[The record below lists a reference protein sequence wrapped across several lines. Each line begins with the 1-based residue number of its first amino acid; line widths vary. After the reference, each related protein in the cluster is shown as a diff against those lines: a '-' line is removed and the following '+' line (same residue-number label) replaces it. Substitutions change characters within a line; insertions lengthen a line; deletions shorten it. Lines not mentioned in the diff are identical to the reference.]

1 LDTTETPKS
10 RKGRLTRTAILEEA
24 VQLASVH
31 GLEGLSIGQLA
42 EATSMSK
49 AGLFAHFGSKEE
61 LQLATVE
68 AARERFVAAVV
79 EPVKDLPK
87 GLPRLRGLLESWL
100 AYGPSGVFRGGCFF
114 AAAST
119 EFDGRPG
126 PVKDRVR
133 ETMKHWTGLLKHAVR
148 EAVAEGHLREDADP
162 SLLAFEFLALAM
174 AANNAYQ
181 LHDDLRAFELARRAF
196 AARLGALALPPV
208 SA

>member
-1 LDTTETPKS
+1 MDPVLTPKS
-10 RKGRLTRTAILEEA
+10 RKGKLTREAILLEA
-24 VQLASVH
+24 VHLASVH

-42 EATSMSK
+42 EATGLSK

-68 AARERFVAAVV
+68 TARERFVAAVL

-100 AYGPSGVFRGGCFF
+100 AYGPSGLFRGGCFF

-126 PVKDRVR
+126 PVRDRVQA
-133 ETMKHWTGLLKHAVR
+133 TMKDWSGLLRHAVR
-148 EAVAEGHLREDADP
+148 EAVAEGHLRPDADP
-162 SLLAFEFLALAM
+162 VLLGFEFLALAM

-181 LHDDLRAFELARRAF
+181 LHDDPRAFDLARRAF
-196 AARLGALALPPV
+196 AARIEALEVPA
-208 SA
+208 

>member
-1 LDTTETPKS
+1 MH
-10 RKGRLTRTAILEEA
+10 
-24 VQLASVH
+24 LASVH

-42 EATSMSK
+42 EATGMSK

-68 AARERFVAAVV
+68 AARERFIAAVI

-100 AYGPSGVFRGGCFF
+100 AYGPSGTFRGGCFF

-126 PVKDRVR
+126 PVRDRVR
-133 ETMKHWTGLLKHAVR
+133 ETMKQWTGLLKHAVR
-148 EAVAEGHLREDADP
+148 EAVEEGHLRSDSDP
-162 SLLAFEFLALAM
+162 TLLGFEFLALAM
-174 AANNAYQ
+174 AANNAFQ
-181 LHDDLRAFELARRAF
+181 LHEDPRAFDLARRAF
-196 AARLGALALPPV
+196 AARLEALATAQAP
-208 SA
+208 A

>member
-1 LDTTETPKS
+1 MDTTEIPKS
-10 RKGRLTRTAILEEA
+10 RKGSLTRSAILEEA

-42 EATSMSK
+42 EATGLSK
-49 AGLFAHFGSKEE
+49 AGLFAHFGSKEG

-68 AARERFVAAVV
+68 AAGALFVAAVID
-79 EPVKDLPK
+79 PVKHLPK

-100 AYGPSGVFRGGCFF
+100 AYGPSKTFRGGCFF

-133 ETMKHWTGLLKHAVR
+133 EAMKQWSGLLKHAVR
-148 EAVAEGHLREDADP
+148 EAVAEGHLREEADP

-174 AANNAYQ
+174 GANNAYQ
-181 LHDDLRAFELARRAF
+181 LHDDPRAFDFARRAF
-196 AARLGALALPPV
+196 AARLDALVTP
-208 SA
+208 